1 MAMDEDAYELLKVE
15 KRSGHESFS
24 QIACRLTSERP
35 ALTANELQV
44 VLRHLLYNPQSSK

>member
-1 MAMDEDAYELLKVE
+1 MAMDVDTNELLKVE

-35 ALTANELQV
+35 ALTANDLQV
-44 VLRHLLYNPQSSK
+44 VLRHLLYNPRSSK